1 LGNDSPC
8 GLVPHSGNIR
18 GLLLALELFSCSGRL
33 LGQEGEV
40 PDCCSAGTDLLLA
53 GCSNGTTA
61 AAEETVSGTTG
72 GADADAGLM
81 LVLVTLLELL
91 RLVA

>member
-1 LGNDSPC
+1 VCPPPC
-8 GLVPHSGNIR
+8 IGTVG
-18 GLLLALELFSCSGRL
+18 CSSWL

-40 PDCCSAGTDLLLA
+40 SGCSYAGTDFLPA

-61 AAEETVSGTTG
+61 AIEETTSLLLLLVL
-72 GADADAGLM
+72 ALMLM

-91 RLVA
+91 RWVA